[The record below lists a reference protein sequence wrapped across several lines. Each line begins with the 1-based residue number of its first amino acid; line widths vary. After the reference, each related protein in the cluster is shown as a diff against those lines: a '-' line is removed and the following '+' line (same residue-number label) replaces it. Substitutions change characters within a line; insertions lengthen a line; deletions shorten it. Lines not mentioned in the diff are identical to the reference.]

1 MVQSRQTMNPGH
13 PEPNLLGIA
22 SLALP
27 EMPETWQHAVN
38 HWLDVALAFSG
49 LSLGLGYGVLF
60 LALPLL
66 LLPTA
71 FPELSRPR
79 DALWSLLLAALAP
92 VLLLNRLPVFSSA
105 GLGELM
111 ATVLMV
117 RLAVEVGQGRWESL
131 TPDQRSALRHLPRW
145 RRAGADL
152 VTAVVQAVKDAW
164 SEVVQAGKAV
174 QDGGASSGIPD
185 VPPAAEASPDRAADR
200 SLAAEP
206 PQPGDGDAQA
216 NGEEAATGGNG
227 EITPEQEHRAGT
239 GWIAAV
245 VQAPK
250 AAWGAVFGQKGPGEQ
265 RRQGWSAR
273 KPARKEWV
281 RPGPS
286 AGAQDHQDGGTRPGI
301 PDEDATPEPEHPDKP
316 TADGPVRAVVEDTT
330 PEEHSAPQPVD
341 LAEVPEP
348 AQSSEG
354 SADAVV
360 PEPEPRES
368 VVEELGAPEPVAP
381 AEGAQPA
388 QPLDGDEAE
397 DAKANEEE
405 AATGAGE
412 GATPEPEHPDKPT
425 ADGPVRAVVE
435 DTTPEEHSAPQPVDL
450 AEVPEPAQSSEG
462 DADAVVPEPE
472 PRESV
477 VEEPGAPEPVA
488 PAEGAQPAQPLDGD
502 EAEDAKANEE
512 EAATGAGEGTTP
524 EPERPDKPTADGPVT
539 AVVEDTTPEE
549 HTAPQPVEQAQQAQ
563 PVDGDD
569 PEDDKGADIAPEAPE
584 AVEDLAEAPEPAA
597 QSSEGSADAVVPEP
611 APKEGADE
619 DSSSPEPVE
628 PAEGAQ
634 PAQPLDGDGA
644 EDAKANGEEVAT
656 GAGEDATPE
665 PEDSDKPTVDEPVT
679 AAVEDT
685 TPEDHTAPQPVDEP
699 QQVQPVDGDHLE
711 DDKGADAAPE
721 APEEPVESPVEPP
734 AEPAAQSSEEVGTY
748 AVVPEPE
755 PRENAAEE
763 SSAPELAEETEVDA
777 VPEGDPGNPV
787 GNGSTQPAQEGKDV
801 VVDGFD
807 EVDEKLRGSN

>member
-13 PEPNLLGIA
+13 PEPNLWGIA

-49 LSLGLGYGVLF
+49 LSLGLGYGVLV

-152 VTAVVQAVKDAW
+152 VAAVVRAVKDAW
-164 SEVVQAGKAV
+164 SRVVQAGKAV
-174 QDGGASSGIPD
+174 QDGGQDGGASSGIPD
-185 VPPAAEASPDRAADR
+185 VTPAAEASPDRAADR
-200 SLAAEP
+200 SPAAEP

-227 EITPEQEHRAGT
+227 ETTPEQEHRAGT

-281 RPGPS
+281 RPDPS
-286 AGAQDHQDGGTRPGI
+286 AGAQDHQDGGTSPGI
-301 PDEDATPEPEHPDKP
+301 PDEDATPEPEHQDKP
-316 TADGPVRAVVEDTT
+316 TADEPVTAVEDTT

-341 LAEVPEP
+341 LAEAPEP
-348 AQSSEG
+348 AQPSEG
-354 SADAVV
+354 SADAVG

-368 VVEELGAPEPVAP
+368 VAEEPGAPEPVEP

-412 GATPEPEHPDKPT
+412 DATPEPEHLDKPT
-425 ADGPVRAVVE
+425 A
-435 DTTPEEHSAPQPVDL
+435 
-450 AEVPEPAQSSEG
+450 
-462 DADAVVPEPE
+462 
-472 PRESV
+472 
-477 VEEPGAPEPVA
+477 
-488 PAEGAQPAQPLDGD
+488 
-502 EAEDAKANEE
+502 
-512 EAATGAGEGTTP
+512 
-524 EPERPDKPTADGPVT
+524 
-539 AVVEDTTPEE
+539 
-549 HTAPQPVEQAQQAQ
+549 
-563 PVDGDD
+563 
-569 PEDDKGADIAPEAPE
+569 
-584 AVEDLAEAPEPAA
+584 
-597 QSSEGSADAVVPEP
+597 
-611 APKEGADE
+611 
-619 DSSSPEPVE
+619 
-628 PAEGAQ
+628 
-634 PAQPLDGDGA
+634 
-644 EDAKANGEEVAT
+644 
-656 GAGEDATPE
+656 
-665 PEDSDKPTVDEPVT
+665 DEPVT
-679 AAVEDT
+679 AAVKDAA
-685 TPEDHTAPQPVDEP
+685 PEEHSTPQPAEEA
-699 QQVQPVDGDHLE
+699 QQVQPVDGD
-711 DDKGADAAPE
+711 
-721 APEEPVESPVEPP
+721 
-734 AEPAAQSSEEVGTY
+734 
-748 AVVPEPE
+748 
-755 PRENAAEE
+755 
-763 SSAPELAEETEVDA
+763 
-777 VPEGDPGNPV
+777 DP
-787 GNGSTQPAQEGKDV
+787 
-801 VVDGFD
+801 
-807 EVDEKLRGSN
+807 

>member
-13 PEPNLLGIA
+13 PEPNLWGIA

-27 EMPETWQHAVN
+27 EMPGTWQHAVN

-49 LSLGLGYGVLF
+49 LSLGLGYVVLV

-152 VTAVVQAVKDAW
+152 VAAVVQAVKDAW
-164 SEVVQAGKAV
+164 SGVVQAGKAV

-185 VPPAAEASPDRAADR
+185 VTPAAEASPDRAADR
-200 SLAAEP
+200 SPAAEP

-227 EITPEQEHRAGT
+227 ETTPEQEHRAGT

-281 RPGPS
+281 RPDPS
-286 AGAQDHQDGGTRPGI
+286 AGAQDHQDGGTSPGI
-301 PDEDATPEPEHPDKP
+301 PDEDATPEPEHQDKP
-316 TADGPVRAVVEDTT
+316 TADEPVTAVVEDTT

-341 LAEVPEP
+341 LAEAPEP
-348 AQSSEG
+348 AQPSEG
-354 SADAVV
+354 SADAVG
-360 PEPEPRES
+360 PEQEPRES
-368 VVEELGAPEPVAP
+368 VAEEPGALEPVEP
-381 AEGAQPA
+381 AAGAQPA
-388 QPLDGDEAE
+388 QPLDGDETE

-412 GATPEPEHPDKPT
+412 DATPEPEHLDKPT
-425 ADGPVRAVVE
+425 ADEPVTAAVK
-435 DTTPEEHSAPQPVDL
+435 DAAPEEHSTPQP
-450 AEVPEPAQSSEG
+450 AEEV
-462 DADAVVPEPE
+462 
-472 PRESV
+472 
-477 VEEPGAPEPVA
+477 
-488 PAEGAQPAQPLDGD
+488 
-502 EAEDAKANEE
+502 
-512 EAATGAGEGTTP
+512 
-524 EPERPDKPTADGPVT
+524 
-539 AVVEDTTPEE
+539 
-549 HTAPQPVEQAQQAQ
+549 QQVQ

-569 PEDDKGADIAPEAPE
+569 LEDDKGADAVPEAPE
-584 AVEDLAEAPEPAA
+584 AVEDRAEAPEPAA
-597 QSSEGSADAVVPEP
+597 QSSEGSADAVVPEQEP
-611 APKEGADE
+611 RESVAEEPGA
-619 DSSSPEPVE
+619 PEPVE
-628 PAEGAQ
+628 PAAGAQ
-634 PAQPLDGDGA
+634 PAQPLDGDET

-665 PEDSDKPTVDEPVT
+665 PEHQDKPTADEPVT
-679 AAVEDT
+679 AVVEDAA
-685 TPEDHTAPQPVDEP
+685 PEEHSAPQPVEQA
-699 QQVQPVDGDHLE
+699 QQVQPVDGDR
-711 DDKGADAAPE
+711 
-721 APEEPVESPVEPP
+721 S
-734 AEPAAQSSEEVGTY
+734 
-748 AVVPEPE
+748 
-755 PRENAAEE
+755 
-763 SSAPELAEETEVDA
+763 
-777 VPEGDPGNPV
+777 
-787 GNGSTQPAQEGKDV
+787 
-801 VVDGFD
+801 
-807 EVDEKLRGSN
+807 